1 MCLVSTA
8 KTDQPIEMPKQPFG
22 VWTLG
27 PKEPCSGQGLD
38 FLLARG
44 TFWECLL
51 GHFPACPLSVH
62 STLFARVQRCSSSIV
77 TAHCR
82 YRSSLFVC
90 AAAFYEKAEIT
101 QDDKKPNH
109 LIIAMTSDRG
119 LCGSAHSNIVRAI
132 KAAIPEKPP
141 GTNLKIV
148 AIGDKARGMLS
159 R

>member
-1 MCLVSTA
+1 M
-8 KTDQPIEMPKQPFG
+8 
-22 VWTLG
+22 
-27 PKEPCSGQGLD
+27 
-38 FLLARG
+38 
-44 TFWECLL
+44 
-51 GHFPACPLSVH
+51 
-62 STLFARVQRCSSSIV
+62 